1 METISLDNNGISE
14 TPAERKVREAAEK
27 VAIREKVA
35 KPMLYLA
42 MGSMVM
48 LFAAFTSAY
57 VVRQQKGDWMHF
69 EMPQIFY
76 ISTAVILMSSV
87 TMNWA
92 LSSAK
97 KNEFKNIKTASL
109 LTLLLGVGFVICQV
123 MGWNILYS
131 QKIVFAGKYSNA
143 SGSFFYVLT
152 LMHLLHLFGGMIAL
166 LVVWIKSIQGKYNSE
181 NLLGVRLCAIF
192 WHFLDLLWI
201 YLFLFLLFVR

>member
-1 METISLDNNGISE
+1 METTL
-14 TPAERKVREAAEK
+14 TLAEEK
-27 VAIREKVA
+27 RITREKVA
-35 KPMLYLA
+35 KPMLYLG

-57 VVRQQKGDWMHF
+57 WVRLQKGDWMHF
-69 EMPQIFY
+69 DMPQIFY
-76 ISTAVILMSSV
+76 ISTAIILMSSV

-92 LSSAK
+92 LSSVK
-97 KNEFKNIKTASL
+97 KNDLKNLKLASL
-109 LTLLLGVGFVICQV
+109 LTLLLGIGFIVCQV
-123 MGWNILYS
+123 MGWGILYN

-152 LMHLLHLFGGMIAL
+152 LMHLLHLVGGIIAIS
-166 LVVWIKSIQGKYNSE
+166 VVWIKSTQQKYNAE